1 MKKQQQKRS
10 TLSWVAEFAGQKR
23 TNYILSVLLA
33 MIKVVCGIMP
43 YVYMAHIV
51 DKLLQMNAGT
61 LDKDMSLL
69 TADIIKMA
77 VFWLLC
83 RISHAI

>member
-1 MKKQQQKRS
+1 
-10 TLSWVAEFAGQKR
+10 
-23 TNYILSVLLA
+23 